1 MNDRREVFLENQINI
16 YKALIRDMENS
27 NMNQKEKKD
36 LLNIRDLHRKYSDE
50 FESLL
55 IKNQ

>member
-1 MNDRREVFLENQINI
+1 MNDRREVFLQNQINI